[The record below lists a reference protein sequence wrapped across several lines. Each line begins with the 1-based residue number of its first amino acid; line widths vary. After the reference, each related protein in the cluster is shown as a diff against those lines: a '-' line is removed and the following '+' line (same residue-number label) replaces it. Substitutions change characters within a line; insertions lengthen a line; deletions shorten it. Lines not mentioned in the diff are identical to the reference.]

1 MSAFLDVK
9 LSVCKFLT
17 DRNMLYTLKNRN
29 FWIMIL
35 GDAFLLTASC
45 FLAYYLRFD
54 GDISSRELGNFANTV
69 LWIVPLKLVCFYL
82 FGLYRGM
89 WRYTSIEDLKKLI
102 SACVTASV
110 IIVLALLFTV
120 RFAGFSRSVFM
131 IDFFLSFLFLG
142 GFRIGVRLYYRPVGA
157 NGRISFLRKRPDNLK
172 KILIIGAG
180 AAGEMLK
187 REIDGNTNL
196 HYDVVGFIDDDPYKL
211 KKTIHGVLVLG
222 RLNDI
227 KKIVQTNRIDEL
239 IIAIPSASAI
249 EMRQIVDICK
259 GTGIPYKTVP
269 GMGEIIDGR
278 VSVSAVREVRYEDLI
293 HREQSELRMDEIGD
307 YLTGRIVMVSGGPGS
322 IGSELCRQIAPFRPE
337 LLVMVDKNESG
348 LYDTKIDLQAQFP
361 YLRVET
367 VLGSVQNKAVMERA
381 FQAYNPQVLFHAA
394 AYKHVPMMENHPWE
408 AVFNN
413 IVGTENMLDIS
424 AKNGLQRLVFVSTD
438 KAVRPTSVMGASKR
452 VCELLV
458 HLYANKY
465 NGRFMSVRFG
475 NVVGSIGSVAPLF
488 QRQIKMGGPVTV
500 RDREVTRYF
509 MSIHEA
515 ARLILQ
521 SGALGTGGEIFILK
535 MGKPVRIID
544 MARDIIRLSGLRPDE
559 DIEIKETGL
568 LPGEKLYEELIT
580 EGEGI
585 QETEH
590 EEIMVLR
597 GNNDI
602 SMKEINKH
610 IKRLVKLAE
619 AGDAG
624 GIKEELKE
632 IVPEYR
638 PYRASKDRGG

>member
-1 MSAFLDVK
+1 M
-9 LSVCKFLT
+9 
-17 DRNMLYTLKNRN
+17 
-29 FWIMIL
+29 
-35 GDAFLLTASC
+35 
-45 FLAYYLRFD
+45 
-54 GDISSRELGNFANTV
+54 
-69 LWIVPLKLVCFYL
+69 
-82 FGLYRGM
+82 
-89 WRYTSIEDLKKLI
+89 
-102 SACVTASV
+102 
-110 IIVLALLFTV
+110 
-120 RFAGFSRSVFM
+120 
-131 IDFFLSFLFLG
+131 
-142 GFRIGVRLYYRPVGA
+142 
-157 NGRISFLRKRPDNLK
+157 
-172 KILIIGAG
+172 
-180 AAGEMLK
+180 
-187 REIDGNTNL
+187 
-196 HYDVVGFIDDDPYKL
+196 
-211 KKTIHGVLVLG
+211 
-222 RLNDI
+222 
-227 KKIVQTNRIDEL
+227 
-239 IIAIPSASAI
+239 
-249 EMRQIVDICK
+249 
-259 GTGIPYKTVP
+259 
-269 GMGEIIDGR
+269 
-278 VSVSAVREVRYEDLI
+278 
-293 HREQSELRMDEIGD
+293 
-307 YLTGRIVMVSGGPGS
+307 
-322 IGSELCRQIAPFRPE
+322 
-337 LLVMVDKNESG
+337 
-348 LYDTKIDLQAQFP
+348 
-361 YLRVET
+361 
-367 VLGSVQNKAVMERA
+367 
-381 FQAYNPQVLFHAA
+381 
-394 AYKHVPMMENHPWE
+394 
-408 AVFNN
+408 
-413 IVGTENMLDIS
+413 
-424 AKNGLQRLVFVSTD
+424 
-438 KAVRPTSVMGASKR
+438 RPTSVMGASKR